1 METEQVFSEYK
12 NLVQCMIARTG
23 VPYSSPIHKDVEQA
37 VWLSISGSLGNYDPA
52 KGELKSWI
60 GRVAVNT
67 TYNFV
72 RDECKHKGVP
82 VLDHDV
88 PDREPYPYTEEQCT
102 KLLAAVNSM
111 DSKYAMALK
120 LRYGLGGQEPMTSQ
134 QVGDRLGISHQTV
147 LNYSSHAIDAL
158 KIVMQEDCA

>member
-23 VPYSSPIHKDVEQA
+23 VPYSSQIHKDVEQA
-37 VWLSISGSLGNYDPA
+37 VWLNISGSIEKYDPA

-67 TYNFV
+67 TCNFV
-72 RDECKHKGVP
+72 RDERKHKGVP
-82 VLDHDV
+82 LLDHDA
-88 PDREPYPYTEEQCT
+88 PEREPYPYTEEQRD

-111 DSKYAMALK
+111 DSKYATALK
-120 LRYGLGGQEPMTSQ
+120 LRYGLGGGEPMECRDVATQ
-134 QVGDRLGISHQTV
+134 LGISHQSV
-147 LNYSSHAIDAL
+147 LNYSSRAIDEL
-158 KIVMQEDCA
+158 KVVMQEDCA